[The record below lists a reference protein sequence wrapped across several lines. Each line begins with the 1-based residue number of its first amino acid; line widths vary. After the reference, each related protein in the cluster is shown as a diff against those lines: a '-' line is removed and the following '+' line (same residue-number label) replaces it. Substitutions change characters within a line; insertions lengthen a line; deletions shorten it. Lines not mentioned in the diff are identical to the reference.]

1 MPAPRKIFRIEET
14 VAARRTGAHQADARQ
29 ASAHQADT
37 HNIRDGMTAPDPH
50 AEIMQALQTL
60 RATFHA
66 TTPRLVASAADNA
79 SPLNA
84 AQLARIGHELEAV
97 VTGTAHA
104 TQKIL
109 SAAEEIDQLAGNLAA
124 SLKGKLERDAAQD
137 ISDLVIRIFEAC
149 NFQDLTGQHV
159 AKVMTRLKAIEDG
172 DKANAKPE
180 TPKPPSAGATLL
192 HGPKLEHDSGHITQ
206 AEIDALFDKA

>member
-14 VAARRTGAHQADARQ
+14 VAARRTAAQQAAAHQTDK
-29 ASAHQADT
+29 
-37 HNIRDGMTAPDPH
+37 HNVRDGVTAPDPH
-50 AEIMQALQTL
+50 AEIMQALHTL
-60 RATFHA
+60 RATFNA
-66 TTPRLVASAADNA
+66 TAPRLVAPAADNA
-79 SPLNA
+79 PALNP

-109 SAAEEIDQLAGNLAA
+109 CAAEEIDQLAGNLAA
-124 SLKGKLERDAAQD
+124 SLKGKIERNAAQD

-159 AKVMTRLKAIEDG
+159 AKVMARLKTIEDG
-172 DKANAKPE
+172 AKESAKPE
-180 TPKPPSAGATLL
+180 ARKPPLAGATLL
-192 HGPKLEHDSGHITQ
+192 HGPKLEQDSGHITQ

>member
-97 VTGTAHA
+97 VPRKKFSLRPRKSISLPA
-104 TQKIL
+104 IL
-109 SAAEEIDQLAGNLAA
+109 PRRSKA
-124 SLKGKLERDAAQD
+124 SSNGMQH
-137 ISDLVIRIFEAC
+137 RIFP
-149 NFQDLTGQHV
+149 
-159 AKVMTRLKAIEDG
+159 IW
-172 DKANAKPE
+172 
-180 TPKPPSAGATLL
+180 
-192 HGPKLEHDSGHITQ
+192 
-206 AEIDALFDKA
+206 